1 MVEED
6 DPDIGPDHPA
16 VHYFQLIGASC
27 RRIVG
32 MLEDVLNYSKVGG
45 GLRGQQTSLHAA
57 AAEVARDPG
66 ITFGPGEVLDCED
79 LLRVLEPLVRLHRNG
94 DGDGSGLGLAIC
106 RRIAQGHDG
115 ELTLT
120 ETPGGGT
127 TAVATFP
134 AAQQQPPFNVGS
146 VRRRFAAGK
155 MTTFCGIFER
165 PKALTQ

>member
-45 GLRGQQTSLHAA
+45 GLRAQQTSLRGA

-79 LLRVLEPLVRLHRNG
+79 RLRVLEPLVRLHRNG
-94 DGDGSGLGLAIC
+94 DGDGSSLGLAIC
-106 RRIAQGHDG
+106 RRIAQVHDG
-115 ELTLT
+115 ELTL
-120 ETPGGGT
+120 
-127 TAVATFP
+127 
-134 AAQQQPPFNVGS
+134 
-146 VRRRFAAGK
+146 
-155 MTTFCGIFER
+155 
-165 PKALTQ
+165 